1 MLDITI
7 DKRNI
12 EKIMTESLLSRLYV
26 QEERTKWQLQF
37 KILWAN
43 NYETRGSTV
52 RISCENSDRILAVTV
67 ILVNYRIKQNNFIW
81 QIKCLEEKDIFPK
94 FQDT

>member
-26 QEERTKWQLQF
+26 QEERTK
-37 KILWAN
+37 
-43 NYETRGSTV
+43 
-52 RISCENSDRILAVTV
+52 
-67 ILVNYRIKQNNFIW
+67 
-81 QIKCLEEKDIFPK
+81 
-94 FQDT
+94 